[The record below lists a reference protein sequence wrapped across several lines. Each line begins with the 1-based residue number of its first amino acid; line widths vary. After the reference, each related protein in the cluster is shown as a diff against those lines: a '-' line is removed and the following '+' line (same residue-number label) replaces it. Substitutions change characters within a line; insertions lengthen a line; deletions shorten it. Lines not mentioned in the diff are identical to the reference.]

1 MPCAM
6 YNMGQRGV
14 LPTPEELDRDADKM
28 AEMFPDNPK
37 LSESMR
43 RSAEALRK
51 YNRFMDQRN

>member
-1 MPCAM
+1 M

-28 AEMFPDNPK
+28 AEMFPDSPK